1 MELVSPLLTPLE
13 HQLAVASAEPVRHAA
28 ASRGLEPMKSTR
40 STAQSLGDLNLDDT
54 SRILIVD
61 DENGPRQSLR
71 VLLKEEYE
79 VALANDVDSA
89 LAHLEHEPV
98 DIVITDIRMPR
109 KTGIDLLRE
118 ARRRGFD
125 TEFIILTGY
134 GELDTAMKAIEYGA
148 FAYLEKPFD
157 HETMQEKVQ
166 ACMEKRRRD
175 MNRRA
180 LECLAMEANRF
191 ETLGRLISGTMHD
204 LGTPLSVLG
213 THLELLSAD
222 PTAESLAKR
231 LGTMESQVR
240 HCTELVRSTMNFLRH
255 SPEELMPFDINS
267 AVEVCLDVAQPLLN
281 RQRVAL
287 HTELSSEI
295 SICVGDFVLVRQAIL
310 NLIYNACQA
319 MENQEEPQEIHIQT
333 RCENGEILLQIRDT
347 GPGIPDK
354 HRPRIFQTLFSTKGK
369 KGTGLGLSV
378 VRNIMLKHGGDVTLM
393 PRDGR
398 GACFLLHFPVRAQER
413 RGPAA

>member
-1 MELVSPLLTPLE
+1 MDLVSPSFRPMDYR
-13 HQLAVASAEPVRHAA
+13 AAFAA
-28 ASRGLEPMKSTR
+28 AQRETDEAESTDNLSLPNR
-40 STAQSLGDLNLDDT
+40 MQPISQAQMDFT
-54 SRILIVD
+54 YAETPRILIVD

-71 VLLKEEYE
+71 MLLKEDYE
-79 VALANDVDSA
+79 VSMATCVDDALAK
-89 LAHLEHEPV
+89 LEEDPV
-98 DIVITDIRMPR
+98 DIVITDIRMPN
-109 KTGIDLLRE
+109 KTGMDLLRE
-118 ARRRGFD
+118 VRGANTD

-157 HETMQEKVQ
+157 HQIMLEKVG
-166 ACMEKRRRD
+166 ACVEKRRREMD
-175 MNRRA
+175 RRA
-180 LECLAMEANRF
+180 LECLTMEANRF

-222 PTAESLAKR
+222 PSPESLQKR

-255 SPEELMPFDINS
+255 SPDEQTPFDINS
-267 AVEVCLDVAQPLLN
+267 AVELCIDVAQPLLN
-281 RQRVAL
+281 RQQVSVFKD
-287 HTELSSEI
+287 LSPDI

-319 MENQEEPQEIHIQT
+319 MEQQGGPREIHLRT
-333 RCENGEILLQIRDT
+333 RCEDGELTLRIRDT
-347 GPGIPDK
+347 GPGIPEK
-354 HRPRIFQTLFSTKGK
+354 FRQKIFQNLFSTKGK

-378 VRNIMLKHGGDVTLM
+378 VRNIMLKHGGDVSLVDLAEK
-393 PRDGR
+393 P
-398 GACFLLHFPVRAQER
+398 GACFMLRFPYRQSH
-413 RGPAA
+413 

>member
-1 MELVSPLLTPLE
+1 MELVSPSFRPVE
-13 HQLAVASAEPVRHAA
+13 YQVALAA
-28 ASRGLEPMKSTR
+28 AQEDSNSVDSSQEQRRAVRYRPAPHAPMDFTFTE
-40 STAQSLGDLNLDDT
+40 TA
-54 SRILIVD
+54 RILIVD

-71 VLLKEEYE
+71 MLLKEDYDVSLAGGVDE
-79 VALANDVDSA
+79 ALALIGED
-89 LAHLEHEPV
+89 PF
-98 DIVITDIRMPR
+98 DIIISDIRMPN
-109 KTGIDLLRE
+109 KTGMDLLRDV
-118 ARRRGFD
+118 RGAHID

-157 HETMQEKVQ
+157 HQIMLEKVQ
-166 ACMEKRRRD
+166 ACVEKRRREMD
-175 MNRRA
+175 RRA
-180 LECLAMEANRF
+180 LECLTMEANRF

-222 PTAESLAKR
+222 PTPESLHKR

-255 SPEELMPFDINS
+255 SPNEQAPFDINS
-267 AVEVCLDVAQPLLN
+267 AVELCIDVAQPLLN
-281 RQRVAL
+281 RQQV
-287 HTELSSEI
+287 TIFKDLSPDI

-319 MENQEEPQEIHIQT
+319 MESQPDPREIYIRT
-333 RCENGEILLQIRDT
+333 RCGDGELTLCIQDT
-347 GPGIPDK
+347 GPGIPEK
-354 HRPRIFQTLFSTKGK
+354 FRKRIFQNMFSTKGK

-378 VRNIMLKHGGDVTLM
+378 VRNIMLKHGGQVALM
-393 PRDGR
+393 DTDGP
-398 GACFLLHFPVRAQER
+398 GACFILHFPYRQNHHRA
-413 RGPAA
+413 